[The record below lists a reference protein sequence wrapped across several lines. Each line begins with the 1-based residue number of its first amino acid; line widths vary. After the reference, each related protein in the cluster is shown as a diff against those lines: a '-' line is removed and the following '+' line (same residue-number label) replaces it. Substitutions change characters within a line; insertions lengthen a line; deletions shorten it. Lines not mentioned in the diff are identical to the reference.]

1 MDKKQTLEKVMPPI
15 LLTAASFGIAALL
28 MLLVGFHPMKAYEA
42 LFEGAFGSGFAL
54 ITTINKSIPIC
65 IAAFAVG
72 LAAKAGVFN
81 IGVEGQLVMGAFGSA
96 VAGIYITGLPA
107 PLHLLVSML
116 AGAMAGGLWALLP
129 SVLYV
134 KRGTNLIVSAILCNN
149 IAALLLTY
157 LVVGPFKGEQAIP
170 STAMIQPTAELP
182 ALIEVPARLTVAAPL
197 VLVIGIIYYLS
208 MQRTVGGY
216 ELRAV
221 GQNPVAAR
229 FVGIRNERYLLF
241 SLVGG
246 GMLAGIAGSIE
257 VLGNYHQL
265 FDGFSPGYGFDGI
278 PIALISDG
286 NPFIMM
292 VGSLLFGGLRAGSQ
306 NMQMMAGVKK
316 EIVTVIQGL
325 LIVFIAMQYLF
336 KAGVH
341 RVIFHKKGG
350 KE

>member
-1 MDKKQTLEKVMPPI
+1 MDKKQLTDRILPPV
-15 LLTAASFGIAALL
+15 LLVVSSFGVAALL
-28 MLLVGFHPMKAYEA
+28 MLVIGFNPFSAYKA
-42 LFEGAFGSGFAL
+42 LLEGAFGSGFAV

-107 PLHLLVSML
+107 PLHILVSML
-116 AGAMAGGLWALLP
+116 AGAAAGGMWALLP
-129 SVLYV
+129 SLLYV
-134 KRGTNLIVSAILCNN
+134 KKGTNLIVSAILCNN
-149 IAALLLTY
+149 MAALLLTY

-170 STAMIQPTAELP
+170 STAMIQATAELP
-182 ALIEVPARLTVAAPL
+182 ALIERPARLTIAAPL
-197 VLVIGIIYYLS
+197 VLVLGIIYYFY
-208 MQRTVGGY
+208 MQRTVSGY

-246 GMLAGIAGSIE
+246 GMLAGIAVSIE

-278 PIALISDG
+278 PIALIANG

-292 VGSLLFGGLRAGSQ
+292 LGSLLFGGLRAGSQ

-336 KAGVH
+336 RSGVH
-341 RVIFHKKGG
+341 KCLFGRKGG
-350 KE
+350 KG

>member
-1 MDKKQTLEKVMPPI
+1 MDKKQTLEKILPPL
-15 LLTAASFGIAALL
+15 LLTASSFGIAALL
-28 MLLVGFHPMKAYEA
+28 MLVIGFNPLKAYEA
-42 LFEGAFGSGFAL
+42 LLEGAFGSGFAV

-81 IGVEGQLVMGAFGSA
+81 IGVEGQLVMGAFGAA

-107 PLHLLVSML
+107 PLHIPLSML
-116 AGAMAGGLWALLP
+116 AGAIAGGLWALIP

-134 KRGTNLIVSAILCNN
+134 KRGTNLIVSAILSNN
-149 IAALLLTY
+149 IASLLLTY

-170 STAMIQPTAELP
+170 STAMIQSTAVLP
-182 ALIEVPARLTVAAPL
+182 ALIEVPARLTIAAPL
-197 VLVIGIIYYLS
+197 VLVVGIIYYLY
-208 MQRTVGGY
+208 MQRTVSGY

-221 GQNPVAAR
+221 GQNPAAAR
-229 FVGIRNERYLLF
+229 FVGIHNERYLLF

-278 PIALISDG
+278 PIALISNG

-336 KAGVH
+336 KDGVH
-341 RVIFHKKGG
+341 RMMSKTKWGRG
-350 KE
+350 